1 MRLAPNEI
9 PPSSTML
16 VYSEL
21 FGAGLASSGITQQPN
36 LNNAKQ
42 YMGGDG
48 FESNLQ
54 AHYEFS
60 NHQEMQQDSISMAR
74 NTYTDE
80 SHDKYQNQAVA
91 NIMETFTS
99 V

>member
-1 MRLAPNEI
+1 MRSQSSSFTSMLRPGPFIESGNNLAFFQEVGMRLAPNEI

-60 NHQEMQQDSISMAR
+60 NHQEMQ
-74 NTYTDE
+74 
-80 SHDKYQNQAVA
+80 
-91 NIMETFTS
+91 
-99 V
+99 